1 MARDAR
7 MLLTANPDEAR
18 RAVRRWRVR
27 GERVAFVPTMGFLH
41 DGHISLVERAA
52 RSADRVVASVFVN
65 PMQFGPREDFR
76 SYPRD
81 FARDRRLLARAGVHL
96 LFAPRPDTFT
106 PADNDTRVH
115 VGGLGLRLEGA
126 SRPGH
131 FAGVA
136 TVVAKLLHTV
146 EPDDLWLGQ
155 KDAQQVAVLGR
166 MLNDLDWP
174 VRLRVGPTVREKDGL
189 ALSSRNVRLEPAERA
204 EAPLLHTALRAGAAA
219 VREARA
225 ARRGARPP
233 ALAAAAEKAM
243 RSVLARLKLGRV
255 DYAACVDPATFHRPD
270 DTAKRL
276 LLAVAVRFPSVRLI
290 DNQPLGLGGRR

>member
-18 RAVRRWRVR
+18 RTVRRWRVR

-41 DGHISLVERAA
+41 DGHLSLVEHAA

-81 FARDRRLLARAGVHL
+81 FARDRALLARGGVDL

-106 PADNDTRVH
+106 PADNDTRIH

-136 TVVAKLLHTV
+136 TVVAKLLHSV
-146 EPDDLWLGQ
+146 EPDVLWLGQ
-155 KDAQQVAVLGR
+155 KDAQQVAVLDR
-166 MLNDLDWP
+166 MLHDLDWP

-189 ALSSRNVRLEPAERA
+189 AMSSRNVRLEDAERA
-204 EAPLLHTALRAGAAA
+204 EAPLLYRALRAGAAA
-219 VREARA
+219 VHSASRA
-225 ARRGARPP
+225 TRPP
-233 ALAAAAEKAM
+233 ALATGAERAM
-243 RSVLARLKLGRV
+243 KDVLRAMKLGR
-255 DYAACVDPATFHRPD
+255 T
-270 DTAKRL
+270 
-276 LLAVAVRFPSVRLI
+276 
-290 DNQPLGLGGRR
+290 GR

>member
-7 MLLTANPDEAR
+7 MLLLKRPEETR
-18 RAVRRWRVR
+18 RTVRRWRVR
-27 GERVAFVPTMGFLH
+27 GETIAFVPTMGFLH
-41 DGHISLVERAA
+41 EGHLSLVERAA

-81 FARDRRLLARAGVHL
+81 FARDRKMLAHAGVDL

-106 PADNDTRVH
+106 PADNDTRVQ

-136 TVVAKLLHTV
+136 TVVAKLLHSV
-146 EPDDLWLGQ
+146 EPDVLWLGQ

-174 VRLRVGPTVREKDGL
+174 VRLSVGATVREADGL
-189 ALSSRNVRLEPAERA
+189 AMSSRNVRLEPAERA
-204 EAPLLHTALRAGAAA
+204 EAPLLYRALRAGAKA
-219 VREARA
+219 VRATGTA
-225 ARRGARPP
+225 KAS
-233 ALAAAAEKAM
+233 ALTQSAERAM
-243 RSVLARLKLGRV
+243 RDVLAGLKLGRV
-255 DYAACVDPATFHRPD
+255 DYAACVDPLTFNRPD
-270 DTAKRL
+270 EATKKL

-290 DNQPLGLGGRR
+290 DNQPVALGRKP